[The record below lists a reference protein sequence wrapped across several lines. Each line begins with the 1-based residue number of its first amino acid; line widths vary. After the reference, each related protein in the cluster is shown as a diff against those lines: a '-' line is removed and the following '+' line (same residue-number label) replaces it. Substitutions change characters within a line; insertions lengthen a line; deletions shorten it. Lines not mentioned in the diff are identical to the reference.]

1 MSDFAEQEKAMETK
15 VRQEL
20 LEELKR
26 NNEAVFDPLTAPKIA
41 HNWTKRGIRL
51 VCSSP
56 THPRHEAFVRM
67 SMNKG

>member
-1 MSDFAEQEKAMETK
+1 MSDFEAQEKAMSDK
-15 VRQEL
+15 VRAEL

-67 SMNKG
+67 PMK